1 MIFYRLTDYF
11 QKTLLMEK
19 RISCI
24 LRGLPLRNQNGPQ
37 TKIFLIRKVLA
48 VIIKSF
54 VTEQRHSLKTGLKKG
69 TEGAGNIFP
78 LPLNGG
84 SHLLPSLQWF
94 FCYQDPGL
102 CYHFTSKFEAAMSA

>member
-54 VTEQRHSLKTGLKKG
+54 MTEQRHSLKTGLKKG

-78 LPLNGG
+78 LHSERWFSPPAFIAVVF
-84 SHLLPSLQWF
+84 LLPRPRPVLPFYFQV
-94 FCYQDPGL
+94 
-102 CYHFTSKFEAAMSA
+102 